1 METSALVFLVISCIL
16 FSIKYNL
23 RIYLETGI
31 GNTNSF
37 NKVVLKEFI
46 NLVNYEFSRSS
57 DIGIAVVLIE

>member
-1 METSALVFLVISCIL
+1 METSALVFLVISGIL

-23 RIYLETGI
+23 RIYPETGI